1 MLRGFSVDGKARP
14 PATPAEALA
23 AMDRLIATSLVAQ
36 HAIAQRLG
44 LNVTDLTCVGHILGA
59 VDAPLTAGE
68 LAVRAGVTTGAI
80 TGVVNRLESA
90 GFVER
95 RPTPPTGDG
104 CASSPRTRRRAGS
117 TRCTN
122 PSTAASPKSSPTTRP
137 TRSPYWGV
145 ADPRR
150 RSDDH
155 VSRGASG
162 AGRRLTAGR
171 RALLGRSCRKE
182 HSGSLPDGRP
192 R

>member
-1 MLRGFSVDGKARP
+1 MDGKARP

-95 RPTPPTGDG
+95 RPDPAD
-104 CASSPRTRRRAGS
+104 RRRVRIVAQDTASRRIHEVYEPFYDRLADVFADYSPDEIAVLGDWLTRAGGLM
-117 TRCTN
+117 
-122 PSTAASPKSSPTTRP
+122 TTYLAELRE
-137 TRSPYWGV
+137 
-145 ADPRR
+145 
-150 RSDDH
+150 
-155 VSRGASG
+155 RGDA
-162 AGRRLTAGR
+162 
-171 RALLGRSCRKE
+171 
-182 HSGSLPDGRP
+182 
-192 R
+192 